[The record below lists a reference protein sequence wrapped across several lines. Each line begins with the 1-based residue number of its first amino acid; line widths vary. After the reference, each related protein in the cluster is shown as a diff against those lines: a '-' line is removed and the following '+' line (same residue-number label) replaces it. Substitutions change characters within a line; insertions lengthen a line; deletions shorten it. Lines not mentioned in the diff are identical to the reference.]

1 MATKKE
7 STEKI
12 EREYV
17 IPLREKCR
25 PVARYKKTNKAV
37 KSVKEF
43 LARHMKIRDRD
54 LNKIKLNIHL
64 NEFLWARGIKNPP
77 HKVKVKAVKE
87 GDIVNVELV
96 DYPDKLKFKKLRLEK
111 REQKSETSKKPV
123 VEEEKTETPKKEGKV
138 EDTPQAYP
146 EKSSKKI
153 FTEGEKEDT
162 EKKED
167 EQKKKT
173 AVVEEGEKISKEKA
187 KVKKKVPKVKSP
199 EQKKD
204 AIKEPRAK

>member
-7 STEKI
+7 STAPLVSPKKSSSKISTNDKKI

-17 IPLREKCR
+17 IALREKCR
-25 PVARYKKTNKAV
+25 SVPRYKKTNKAV

-64 NEFLWARGIKNPP
+64 NEFLWARGIRNPP
-77 HKVKVKAVKE
+77 HKVKVKAVKVGE
-87 GDIVNVELV
+87 IVNVELV

-111 REQKSETSKKPV
+111 REEKANTSKKPV
-123 VEEEKTETPKKEGKV
+123 IKKEETEKVETPKEKEEKKVEEEK
-138 EDTPQAYP
+138 
-146 EKSSKKI
+146 KS
-153 FTEGEKEDT
+153 
-162 EKKED
+162 
-167 EQKKKT
+167 
-173 AVVEEGEKISKEKA
+173 AVVEEGEKISEKEA
-187 KVKKKVPKVKSP
+187 KIVKKVPKVKSP

-204 AIKEPRAK
+204 EIKEPRAK